1 MKHFKRNERQ
11 KKHIILYGDMTKGEI
26 KMLEQI
32 RHTIRF
38 KNLETLSYIKKQCE
52 LESQRRGEPVFVN
65 QFINELLEGYI
76 SQQRTLSN
84 PLLLSLEN
92 KIDHQTQ
99 LIQELITII
108 KEDFIPSIQE

>member
-1 MKHFKRNERQ
+1 
-11 KKHIILYGDMTKGEI
+11 MTSYDDQ
-26 KMLEQI
+26 LN
-32 RHTIRF
+32 RHNIRF
-38 KNLETLSYIKKQCE
+38 RHPETLAYIKKQCE
-52 LESQRRGEPVFVN
+52 LESQRRGETVSVN
-65 QFINELLEGYI
+65 QFMNELLEGYI

-108 KEDFIPSIQE
+108 KEDFIPAIQEQSNSYQRILEELLQ